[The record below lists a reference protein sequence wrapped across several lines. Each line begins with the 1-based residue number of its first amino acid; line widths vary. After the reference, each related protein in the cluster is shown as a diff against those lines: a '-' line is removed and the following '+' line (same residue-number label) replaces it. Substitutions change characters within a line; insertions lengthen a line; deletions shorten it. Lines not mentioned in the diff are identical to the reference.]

1 MAGYLGS
8 KAASGSY
15 QAIISRMAPHD
26 VYIETHLG
34 GGAVMLNKPPALRN
48 IGIDIDIQTLED
60 FTSQYRAAM
69 PHIDLICADA
79 VNYLRSFDFSAAGR
93 VQLYCDPP
101 YLLSTRTSSARYR
114 YEYSEQDHIDLLKML
129 LSLPDNVNVILSG
142 YPSQM
147 YDDLLYGWR
156 THEYQSMTRGG
167 VRTEKI
173 WMNYEP
179 GDVAYCHKF
188 AGKDYTDRQRIKRKA
203 ERWAKNYRALPADE
217 QLAIMAA
224 LIQCKN

>member
-26 VYIETHLG
+26 TYIETHLG

-48 IGIDIDIQTLED
+48 IGVDIDEHALGYFETIHNKEASRVELIQ
-60 FTSQYRAAM
+60 
-69 PHIDLICADA
+69 ADA
-79 VNYLRSFDFSAAGR
+79 VNYLRYFDFSTAGR

-101 YLLSTRTSSARYR
+101 YLPCTRTSRARYR
-114 YEYSEQDHIDLLKML
+114 HEYTEKDHVDLLKIL
-129 LSLPDNVNVILSG
+129 RLLPDNVNIILSG
-142 YPSQM
+142 YPSRM
-147 YDDLLYGWR
+147 YDDLLPGWR

-167 VRTEKI
+167 VRTEKL
-173 WMNYEP
+173 WMNFSEGAVYS
-179 GDVAYCHKF
+179 HQF
-188 AGKDYTDRQRIKRKA
+188 AGKNYIDRQRIKRKA
-203 ERWAKNYRALPADE
+203 ERWARNYKALPPDE

-224 LIQCKN
+224 LSNYDEY

>member
-26 VYIETHLG
+26 TYIETHLG
-34 GGAVMLNKPPALRN
+34 GGAVMLRKPEAARN
-48 IGIDIDIQTLED
+48 IGIDIDCEALGA
-60 FTSQYRAAM
+60 FYRGLVF
-69 PHIDLICADA
+69 PRNIELIACDA
-79 VNYLRSFDFSAAGR
+79 VDYLRYFDFSNTGR

-101 YLLSTRTSSARYR
+101 YLPCTRTSRARYR

-147 YDDLLYGWR
+147 YDDLLSSWR

-179 GDVAYCHKF
+179 GEAAYCHKF

-203 ERWAKNYRALPADE
+203 ERRAKNYKALPADE

-224 LIQCKN
+224 LINCNS